1 MLSHEARTPE
11 SMDTKPT
18 QENPESASLR
28 SGDLLGS
35 AAVRRYSHQT
45 GRHYYAC
52 LHDPT
57 VVNPKPCA
65 FFEALPPGH
74 PFAGF
79 CRYNMARQDSQS
91 PDDFGDLCHSSR
103 AVEALRKPNDA
114 DEGRA

>member
-1 MLSHEARTPE
+1 MTQSP
-11 SMDTKPT
+11 SMTT
-18 QENPESASLR
+18 ENQVT
-28 SGDLLGS
+28 

-103 AVEALRKPNDA
+103 AVEALRKPST
-114 DEGRA
+114 DEKEKPPSPPRDPLRAI